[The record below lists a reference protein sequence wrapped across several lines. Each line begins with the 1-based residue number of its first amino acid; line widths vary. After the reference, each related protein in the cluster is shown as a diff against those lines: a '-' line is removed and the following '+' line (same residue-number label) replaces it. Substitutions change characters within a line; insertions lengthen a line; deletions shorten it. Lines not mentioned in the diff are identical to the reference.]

1 MPLVSKMIRKI
12 LIANRGEIAVRI
24 IRTCKEM
31 GIETVAIYSKADK
44 DALHVQLASEAVCV
58 GGNKANES
66 YLNMNNIIQAACS
79 TGCDA
84 IHPGFG
90 FLSENPKFA
99 RLVKQCDLI
108 FIGPDAEII
117 EKLGNKAMARKMMM
131 EANVPVVPGSKEIIP
146 TVEDGLEKAKEIT
159 YPLMIKAS
167 SGGGGRGMR
176 IVHSEDEFENAY
188 NSARSEAMACFGNDD
203 VYMEK
208 YIEEP
213 KHIEVQ
219 LIGDRFGNVV
229 HLFER
234 DCSFQ
239 RRNQKMIEEAPCF
252 ILDDNTRQNMFAD
265 AIKACKH
272 VGYNSVGTI
281 EFLLDKSGNYYFME
295 MNTRIQVEHPITE
308 MICGIDIIKHQ
319 IKVADNQKLSLKQ
332 EDIKQNGYALECR
345 INAEN
350 AKLNFAPSPGKI
362 TFLNL
367 PGGRGVRI
375 DTAVYNGYEIPPF
388 YDSMILKL
396 ITYAPTRLEC
406 IKKMR
411 IALEELIIDGVH
423 TNIEFHYLVLHHK
436 KFIEGKYNTGFAQ
449 EFIEELKENGEFI

>member
-1 MPLVSKMIRKI
+1 MIRKI

-31 GIETVAIYSKADK
+31 GIDTVAVYSTADK
-44 DALHVQLASEAVCV
+44 DALHVQLATEAVCI
-58 GGNKANES
+58 GGPKPADS

-131 EANVPVVPGSKEIIP
+131 EANVPVVPGSKDLI
-146 TVEDGLEKAKEIT
+146 TSVEQGLTMAQEVG
-159 YPLMIKAS
+159 YPVMVKAS

-176 IVHSEDEFENAY
+176 IVRSEEEFESNY
-188 NSARSEAMACFGNDD
+188 NNARSEAKACFGDDD

-208 YIEEP
+208 FIEEP

-219 LIGDRFGNVV
+219 LIGDNFGNVI

-252 ILDDNTRQNMFAD
+252 ILEDSVRQKMFKD
-265 AIKACKH
+265 AIKACEF

-281 EFLLDKSGNYYFME
+281 EFLLDKHGNYYFME
-295 MNTRIQVEHPITE
+295 MNTRVQVEHPISE
-308 MICGIDIIKHQ
+308 MITGVDIIKQQ
-319 IKVADNQKLSLKQ
+319 IKVADNQKLTLKQ
-332 EDIKQNGYALECR
+332 EDIECNGFALECR

-350 AKLNFAPSPGKI
+350 IRMDFAPSPGKI
-362 TFLNL
+362 SFLNM
-367 PGGRGVRI
+367 PGGKGIRI
-375 DTAVYNGYEIPPF
+375 ETAVYNGYTIPPF

-396 ITYAPTRLEC
+396 ISFAPTRLEC
-406 IKKMR
+406 IRKMR
-411 IALEELIIDGVH
+411 IALEELIIDGIQ
-423 TNIEFHYLVLHHK
+423 TNIEFHYLTLHNK
-436 KFIEGKYNTGFAQ
+436 KFIEGKYNTAFAQ
-449 EFIEELKENGEFI
+449 EFIEELKANGEFI

>member
-1 MPLVSKMIRKI
+1 MITKI
-12 LIANRGEIAVRI
+12 LIANRGEIAIRI

-31 GIETVAIYSKADK
+31 GIATVAIYSKADK
-44 DALHVQLASEAVCV
+44 DALHVQLANEAICV
-58 GGNKANES
+58 GDSKVSDS

-90 FLSENPKFA
+90 FLSENAKFA

-108 FIGPDAEII
+108 FIGPDPEII

-131 EANVPVVPGSKEIIP
+131 EAGVPVVLGSKDVI
-146 TVEDGLEKAKEIT
+146 TSVEEGMSKAKEIG

-176 IVHSEDEFENAY
+176 IVYQKEEFENAFH
-188 NSARSEAMACFGNDD
+188 SAKSEAFACFGDDD

-213 KHIEVQ
+213 KHVEVQ
-219 LIGDRFGNVV
+219 LIGDHFGNVI

-252 ILDDNTRQNMFAD
+252 VLDEHTREQMFAD
-265 AIKACKH
+265 AIKACQY

-281 EFLLDKSGNYYFME
+281 EFLLDKNGQYYFME
-295 MNTRIQVEHPITE
+295 MNTRIQVEHPISE
-308 MICGIDIIKHQ
+308 MICGVDIVKQQ
-319 IKVADNQKLSLKQ
+319 IKVADHQKLTLKQ
-332 EDIKQNGYALECR
+332 EDIKANGYALECR

-350 AKLNFAPSPGKI
+350 IKMDFAPSPGKI
-362 TFLNL
+362 TFLHL
-367 PGGRGVRI
+367 PGGKGVRI
-375 DTAVYNGYEIPPF
+375 ETAVYNGYEIPPF

-436 KFIEGKYNTGFAQ
+436 KFIEGKYNTGFAAQ
-449 EFIEELKENGEFI
+449 FIEELKSNGEFI